1 MKRRLVILCILAM
14 FGTAALHAQTSVAKD
29 AADPAPIVGVWRAQM
44 DGLPFI
50 TLTLTNENGSLQGA
64 VIFYLHKREAV
75 GQPWTSTPGS
85 PGPIFNPKFDGET
98 LTFQVSHRGAHLPR
112 TLNDPPSTFRMQLT
126 GADKAGLINVT
137 EASSTGESDTGPG
150 LEMVRSEY

>member
-1 MKRRLVILCILAM
+1 MKRRLVFLCILAI
-14 FGTAALHAQTSVAKD
+14 FGTAALHAQTGVAKD
-29 AADPAPIVGVWRAQM
+29 AADVTPIVGVWRAQM

-64 VIFYLHKREAV
+64 VLFYLHKREAV

-98 LTFQVSHRGAHLPR
+98 LTFQVSHRGAHPPR
-112 TLNDPPSTFRMQLT
+112 TLNDPPVTFRMKLT
-126 GADKAGLINVT
+126 GANKAGLINVT
-137 EASSTGESDTGPG
+137 EASLTGESAGGPG
-150 LEMVRSEY
+150 LEMVRSEF

>member
-1 MKRRLVILCILAM
+1 LRIVSLCALTM
-14 FGTAALHAQTSVAKD
+14 FGATALRAQTGVAKD
-29 AADPAPIVGVWRAQM
+29 AADPAPILGAWRAQM

-64 VIFYLHKREAV
+64 VLFYLHKREAV

-98 LTFQVSHRGAHLPR
+98 LTFQVSHRGAHPPR
-112 TLNDPPSTFRMQLT
+112 TLKDAPVTFRMKLT
-126 GADKAGLINVT
+126 GANKAGLINVT
-137 EASSTGESDTGPG
+137 EASLTGESDTGPG
-150 LEMVRSEY
+150 LEMVRSEF